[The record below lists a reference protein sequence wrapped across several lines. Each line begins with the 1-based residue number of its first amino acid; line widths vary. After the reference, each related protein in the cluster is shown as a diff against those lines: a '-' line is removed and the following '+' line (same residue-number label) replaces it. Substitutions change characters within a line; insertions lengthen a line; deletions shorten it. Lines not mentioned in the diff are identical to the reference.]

1 MNAIL
6 GDRPTFALFAWP
18 KQNDARSRP
27 VRVPDSTRDAG
38 LSTRPGQSYWSGV
51 VAVRHGL
58 MNVAFGLAII
68 GAAVIV
74 STPRVV
80 RFQILYA
87 IDAATYL
94 AAGVVL
100 GTRPAPL
107 PAEQIDAALPR
118 SGRGYREVF
127 PDRAFRWLCLTE
139 AALVEFGYVQFHAAH
154 RCCCQAR
161 VG

>member
-1 MNAIL
+1 
-6 GDRPTFALFAWP
+6 
-18 KQNDARSRP
+18 
-27 VRVPDSTRDAG
+27 
-38 LSTRPGQSYWSGV
+38 

-58 MNVAFGLAII
+58 MNVAFGLGII

-74 STPRVV
+74 STPGVV

-87 IDAATYL
+87 IDAATCL

-100 GTRPAPL
+100 GTPRPAPL

-127 PDRAFRWLCLTE
+127 ADRAFRWLCLTE
-139 AALVEFGYVQFHAAH
+139 AALVVCGYVQFHAALPVCH
-154 RCCCQAR
+154 AR